1 MNSWSD
7 SLYVFEIE
15 RNVER
20 IQFESSLYGNER
32 VWFLLSKTQN
42 HFFE

>member
-7 SLYVFEIE
+7 GLYVFEIE

-20 IQFESSLYGNER
+20 IQFESSLHGNER
-32 VWFLLSKTQN
+32 ASIIRNLES
-42 HFFE
+42 FFE